1 MEDMS
6 LEVLADWQEFSW
18 AGKKKGKKEANILAF
33 KYGLK
38 PTLGERGG
46 RKKEK
51 EAETEKQKTRLS
63 INYSHIEW
71 TRFLHPLALT

>member
-1 MEDMS
+1 MARIF
-6 LEVLADWQEFSW
+6 L
-18 AGKKKGKKEANILAF
+18 GRKKERKKKEADILAF

-46 RKKEK
+46 GGKEK

-63 INYSHIEW
+63 INYSYFEW